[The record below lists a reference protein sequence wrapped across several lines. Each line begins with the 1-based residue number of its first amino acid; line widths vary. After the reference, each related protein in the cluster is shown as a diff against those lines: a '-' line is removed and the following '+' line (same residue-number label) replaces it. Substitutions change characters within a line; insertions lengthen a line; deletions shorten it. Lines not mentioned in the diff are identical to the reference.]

1 MRQSKEAINTLRL
14 NALRVA
20 DLSFHVL
27 HAAVILFCVTG
38 WAIPAARGWHLVL
51 VALIALSWFGIGI
64 WRGFGY
70 CLLTDLHWRLKRALG
85 QTELPESYVKY
96 ALDRLLRR
104 DLDPGSID
112 ALTARGF
119 YLAALAGLAVNLSVL
134 TGR

>member
-1 MRQSKEAINTLRL
+1 MKTPRL
-14 NALRVA
+14 QALQAA
-20 DLSFHVL
+20 DVSFHVL

-38 WAIPAARGWHLVL
+38 WAIPAARGWHLAL

-104 DLDPGSID
+104 DLDPGSVD

-119 YLAALAGLAVNLSVL
+119 YLAAVAGIGFNLTAIV
-134 TGR
+134 GRGGG

>member
-1 MRQSKEAINTLRL
+1 M
-14 NALRVA
+14 NALRLKALRAA

-38 WAIPAARGWHLVL
+38 WAIPSARGWHLAL
-51 VALIALSWFGIGI
+51 VALIALSWFGIGLF
-64 WRGFGY
+64 RGFGY
-70 CLLTDLHWRLKRALG
+70 CLLTDLHWRVKRALG
-85 QTELPESYVKY
+85 QTDLPESYVKY

-112 ALTARGF
+112 ALTTRGF
-119 YLAALAGLAVNLSVL
+119 YLAALAGVAVNLSAL